1 MTSLAID
8 HRKTALVLI
17 DLQQSIVGR
26 PCPPHAGPDGVRN
39 SSRRADKFRAL
50 GSIVV
55 LVRAAFQP
63 DAKDFLHLPSDVP
76 MQFDVGALPPGWAE
90 IVPELGPQPG
100 DLVVTKRQWGAFYG
114 TELDLQL
121 RRREVRTIIQD
132 D

>member
-1 MTSLAID
+1 
-8 HRKTALVLI
+8 
-17 DLQQSIVGR
+17 
-26 PCPPHAGPDGVRN
+26 
-39 SSRRADKFRAL
+39 
-50 GSIVV
+50 
-55 LVRAAFQP
+55 
-63 DAKDFLHLPSDVP
+63 